1 LTLQEA
7 NMMDDHGTAHPDE
20 GTIHAWLDGALS
32 ADDSAMIAAHVAECA
47 DCAARVAEARGL
59 IAGASRVISEL
70 DETPAPAVRVAA
82 SPNVSA
88 PPPSVWHAL
97 RITPARAAIAAVL
110 LVAVAVTMTMRS
122 SARTDAAAR
131 DSTVVASV
139 PAPEDHPLTAPP
151 ASTPE
156 AQQNLANRLQVEQ
169 PVRTVERPK
178 EPGVVIPPAES
189 IAKPS
194 AALADANAGARVAE
208 ARMSIAVQRDTTS
221 ARVDR
226 TAVGRAAVP
235 STANR
240 EAVAQPGAAPT
251 AAAAA
256 APLVTGCYRVDAV
269 AGSTGKWGDV
279 ALPFVIAMD
288 STGVVARV
296 LTTGGTDTQAR
307 AVVMKS
313 STDSLSFQ
321 LRRIGFA
328 GTLAVG
334 GDGAT
339 RQGFAKS
346 LRVPAME
353 QTVTVTTR
361 RVGCPAP

>member
-1 LTLQEA
+1 
-7 NMMDDHGTAHPDE
+7 
-20 GTIHAWLDGALS
+20 
-32 ADDSAMIAAHVAECA
+32 
-47 DCAARVAEARGL
+47 
-59 IAGASRVISEL
+59 
-70 DETPAPAVRVAA
+70 
-82 SPNVSA
+82 
-88 PPPSVWHAL
+88 
-97 RITPARAAIAAVL
+97 
-110 LVAVAVTMTMRS
+110 
-122 SARTDAAAR
+122 
-131 DSTVVASV
+131 
-139 PAPEDHPLTAPP
+139 
-151 ASTPE
+151 
-156 AQQNLANRLQVEQ
+156 
-169 PVRTVERPK
+169 
-178 EPGVVIPPAES
+178 
-189 IAKPS
+189 
-194 AALADANAGARVAE
+194 
-208 ARMSIAVQRDTTS
+208 
-221 ARVDR
+221 
-226 TAVGRAAVP
+226 
-235 STANR
+235 
-240 EAVAQPGAAPT
+240 
-251 AAAAA
+251 
-256 APLVTGCYRVDAV
+256 VTGCYRVDAV